1 MAVLCPR
8 DGGGRDAASLGE
20 GREMERGHARPLQPP
35 WMTEW
40 KWAAAAEGDVVAV
53 LCPREPS
60 SLTVARC
67 FHSYR
72 TIVGQARRR
81 RRGGR
86 RRHPVTTG
94 EGLTVGGARP
104 SFGDASN
111 SSLAPGP
118 GGSSEL
124 EGEPRGRDR
133 PSSARS
139 GGLVPPARVPQRGPR
154 RSSPARYPRTGA
166 GAGGGSAVLGE
177 AGRCPVLVF
186 SMLQFL
192 S

>member
-1 MAVLCPR
+1 MRPREALPFPSAAEGKWSAAARLPRKAAVAVLCPR

-67 FHSYR
+67 FHSCR

-81 RRGGR
+81 QRGGW
-86 RRHPVTTG
+86 
-94 EGLTVGGARP
+94 
-104 SFGDASN
+104 
-111 SSLAPGP
+111 
-118 GGSSEL
+118 
-124 EGEPRGRDR
+124 
-133 PSSARS
+133 
-139 GGLVPPARVPQRGPR
+139 
-154 RSSPARYPRTGA
+154 
-166 GAGGGSAVLGE
+166 
-177 AGRCPVLVF
+177 
-186 SMLQFL
+186 
-192 S
+192 